1 MAGLVVE
8 CPTCQMSITIPTPET
23 PVLQPPRVQTED
35 NWPHSYEA
43 QHARPLDPIPPEL
56 PRGEGLKDGED
67 KGRRIRKQ
75 RIGLFALI
83 GFVAIVLF
91 RSFCGIF
98 VVQPIGAIPDG
109 GTIVYWRSGL
119 NMPFIA
125 SADGLQQEYD
135 GGVSLLGRGVILA
148 GLTDMLRE
156 RKIVSLPYS
165 KTLYLWSTGG
175 REYDR

>member
-1 MAGLVVE
+1 
-8 CPTCQMSITIPTPET
+8 
-23 PVLQPPRVQTED
+23 
-35 NWPHSYEA
+35 
-43 QHARPLDPIPPEL
+43 LDPIPPAL
-56 PRGEGLKDGED
+56 PRREGLNDGED
-67 KGRRIRKQ
+67 KKRRIRKQ
-75 RIGLFALI
+75 RIGIFVLL
-83 GFVAIVLF
+83 GFVALVLF

-109 GTIVYWRSGL
+109 GTIIYWRSGL

-125 SADGLQQEYD
+125 SADGLQQEFD

-165 KTLYLWSTGG
+165 RTLYLWSTGG

>member
-8 CPTCQMSITIPTPET
+8 CPTCSLNITIPKPES
-23 PVLQPPRVQTED
+23 PILQPPRAQPED
-35 NWPHSYEA
+35 DLTAFHQA
-43 QHARPLDPIPPEL
+43 QYARPLEPIPPAL
-56 PRGEGLKDGED
+56 PKTEISNTSGEEN
-67 KGRRIRKQ
+67 RRSRKH
-75 RIGLFALI
+75 RIGLFVLI
-83 GFVAIVLF
+83 GVVAVVLF

-109 GTIVYWRSGL
+109 GTIIYWRSGL

-125 SADGLQQEYD
+125 SADGLQQEFD
-135 GGVSLLGRGVILA
+135 GGVSLLGRGLILA
-148 GLTDMLRE
+148 GLTDMLKE

-165 KTLYLWSTGG
+165 ETLYLWSTDG